1 MKTLSFLW
9 IVAFASMTPWRLVAD
24 EPSESILWPQG
35 LPAGAKPLTQEK
47 IAQLKANA
55 TDPERINLVE
65 TPSLT
70 VYRAP
75 AEVANG
81 CGMIICPGGGYN
93 MLAWNKEGLEVA
105 KWLNTQGVTAGVLK
119 YRVPR
124 RDPDEPHLE
133 ALQDAQR
140 AVRLMRA
147 QAAEW
152 GIDKGRVGVLGFSAG
167 GHLTIM
173 TGLQGDNAS
182 YASRDAIDEQSCKPN
197 FLCPIYAAYLGEK
210 YNDRT
215 EVALGSQV
223 KVTPE
228 TPPMFLAVTADDSF
242 RGVQAASLFI
252 ALKQAGVP
260 AELHIFARGG
270 HGYGIRASERPVSTW
285 HLRLADWLRDSGYLR
300 AESVRLFDGKSFN
313 GWEGDTETVWRIVD
327 GALTAGSL
335 DKKQEKNNFLATT
348 KSFRNFDLTLKWK
361 LEGTEGFVNGGVQ
374 FRSKRIPNHHEVSG
388 YQADLGAG
396 FDGALYDESRRN
408 KMLSQPSKE
417 VLEKA
422 RKPLGE
428 WNEYRIRAEGPRIQ
442 LWLNGVQTVDF
453 TETESGMEESGMI
466 AVQIH
471 GNASSIVRYKDIII
485 EELSPK

>member
-1 MKTLSFLW
+1 
-9 IVAFASMTPWRLVAD
+9 
-24 EPSESILWPQG
+24 
-35 LPAGAKPLTQEK
+35 
-47 IAQLKANA
+47 
-55 TDPERINLVE
+55 
-65 TPSLT
+65 
-70 VYRAP
+70 
-75 AEVANG
+75 
-81 CGMIICPGGGYN
+81 

-285 HLRLADWLRDSGYLR
+285 HLRLANRGWSTYRWLTRQETRKEQFPGDNEIISELR
-300 AESVRLFDGKSFN
+300 FDAEVEAGRNRGLRQWRCAVSL
-313 GWEGDTETVWRIVD
+313 ETH
-327 GALTAGSL
+327 S
-335 DKKQEKNNFLATT
+335 E
-348 KSFRNFDLTLKWK
+348 
-361 LEGTEGFVNGGVQ
+361 
-374 FRSKRIPNHHEVSG
+374 
-388 YQADLGAG
+388 
-396 FDGALYDESRRN
+396 
-408 KMLSQPSKE
+408 PS
-417 VLEKA
+417 
-422 RKPLGE
+422 
-428 WNEYRIRAEGPRIQ
+428 
-442 LWLNGVQTVDF
+442 
-453 TETESGMEESGMI
+453 
-466 AVQIH
+466 
-471 GNASSIVRYKDIII
+471 
-485 EELSPK
+485 